1 MRTKISF
8 ETKSFRHLTS
18 LMAIICLGA
27 SCYAF
32 AADRA
37 VCAIVYD
44 GARDASGEW
53 FSSPQKAYCARA
65 DLGKICDVH
74 INQAVQCSASDEGE
88 APWYQAAIDFAANRD
103 ASGATVTPGRAVYS
117 AVAFTRGSVN
127 ITKVLSGDAPMSNM
141 GVHLQS
147 GVGLYGTPSQY
158 GTTLLKLD
166 PAWQTN
172 YNGTGQA
179 GPQLN
184 AMIAA
189 NWARKGRDVENPD
202 KPSTHVVIDSI
213 AISGVVDSTNA
224 LPACSAFQSNHDRV
238 RDGITVFN
246 ASVDRTGTPP
256 IISRNTIRQ
265 LAGNAISFGLYDHF
279 TDSNQV
285 SCSGNALCK
294 LGLVLSVQGESSDK
308 PALVTDNTICG
319 VGFGGIT
326 LIGKNIEV
334 ARNTILSVDRPWDGK
349 SKPVGSTMGISAGFV
364 GTSYVSIHDNVIE
377 GGDYGIGSDGSFPLY
392 FSVPTYVAYWSDIT
406 RLYPAFRG
414 LYPNGPANPNGSL
427 ALRPGDDIL
436 ANQVI
441 LDLASKRAA
450 VADDRTGFVTF
461 LRIYNNRN
469 SNSIVGISLFKV
481 DRAEIYGNTIN
492 ETSAN
497 SLFGVL
503 LDSAINSFVYSNSL
517 NWWPTAILVRGAPG
531 DVSHWGSSYN
541 GIGIQ
546 PPGPQ
551 STQWQYPGNRFQGNG
566 KNVSIENAGTGN
578 NVY

>member
-1 MRTKISF
+1 MHIPISI
-8 ETKSFRHLTS
+8 EVKYRYRVALLAA
-18 LMAIICLGA
+18 LMCVGISNPAR
-27 SCYAF
+27 
-32 AADRA
+32 AADRT
-37 VCAIVYD
+37 VCAIAYG

-53 FSSPQKAYCARA
+53 FSTPQKAYCTRA

-74 INQAVQCSASDEGE
+74 INQTVQCSATDEGDT
-88 APWYQAAIDFAANRD
+88 PWYQAAIDFAANRD
-103 ASGATVTPGRAVYS
+103 ASGAIVTPGRAVYPV
-117 AVAFTRGSVN
+117 VAFTRGTVN
-127 ITKVLSGDAPMSNM
+127 ITKALPGDMPMSNM
-141 GVHLQS
+141 GMHLQS
-147 GVGLYGTPSQY
+147 GVALYGTPSRY
-158 GTTLLKLD
+158 GTTLFKLD
-166 PAWQTN
+166 PAWSTN

-184 AMIAA
+184 SMIAA

-202 KPSTHVVIDSI
+202 KQSTNVVIDSI
-213 AISGVVDSTNA
+213 AISGVVDSTNG
-224 LPACSAFQSNHDRV
+224 LPACSAFQPTNDRV

-246 ASVDRTGTPP
+246 ALADQTGTSPS
-256 IISRNTIRQ
+256 ISRNAIRQ
-265 LAGNAISFGLYDHF
+265 VAGNAISFGLYDHF
-279 TDSNQV
+279 TDSNKT

-294 LGLVLSVQGESSDK
+294 LGVVLSVQGQSSDK
-308 PALVTDNTICG
+308 PALVADNEICG

-326 LIGKNIEV
+326 LIGKYIEI
-334 ARNTILSVDRPWDGK
+334 ARNTILSVNRPWDGK

-392 FSVPTYVAYWSDIT
+392 FSVPTYVTYWSDIT
-406 RLYPAFRG
+406 KLYPAFRSA
-414 LYPNGPANPNGSL
+414 YPNGPAYPNGSL

-450 VADDRTGFVTF
+450 AADDRTGFVTF
-461 LRIYNNRN
+461 LQIYNNRN
-469 SNSIVGISLFKV
+469 TNSIVGISLFKV

-492 ETSAN
+492 DTSAN

-503 LDSAINSFVYSNSL
+503 VDSTINSFVYSNAL
-517 NWWPTAILVRGAPG
+517 NWWPTAVLVRGAPG
-531 DVSHWGSSYN
+531 DVSYWGASYN
-541 GIGIQ
+541 GVGIK
-546 PPGPQ
+546 PPGPG
-551 STQWQYPGNRFQGNG
+551 STQWQYPGNQFQGNG